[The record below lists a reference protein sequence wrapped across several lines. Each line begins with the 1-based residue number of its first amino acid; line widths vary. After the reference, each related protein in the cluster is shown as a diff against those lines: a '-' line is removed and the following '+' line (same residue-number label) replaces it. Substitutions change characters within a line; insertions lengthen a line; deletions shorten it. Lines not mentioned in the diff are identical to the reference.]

1 MSASKKPSVKIPLSL
16 RLKAWWE
23 GYDAEELA
31 QLKLKNAPSA
41 SEARTAAKE
50 PVVPII
56 TPLQG
61 ETTGETSGK
70 PERELPVDPW
80 DENRIDVA
88 QLIWGRGFCGP
99 GGPEH
104 VVAISKLLT
113 LTPEMSMMHLGAGL
127 GGPARTL
134 AEAFGVWV
142 TGYETSTSLVAAGS
156 ELSAMAGM
164 AKKAPLAYLDLSS
177 PQPFDRKY
185 DRVMIDSFLSL
196 VEDKEELMARVEES
210 LKADGFC
217 LITDYFL
224 ANNQSSGQ
232 PTFQEWAAGEP
243 RNLTL
248 VRVEELRDILQRCG
262 YHVRVDDNLSSE
274 YVSLIDQTW
283 AGADKIVAELM
294 AQPGQSQLV
303 NVVFK
308 EAELWARRAKLLRDG
323 HITYR
328 RILAAKRTV

>member
-1 MSASKKPSVKIPLSL
+1 MSAAKKITKIPLSV

-31 QLKLKNAPSA
+31 QRLMKRNATDSA
-41 SEARTAAKE
+41 PAPAEKKE
-50 PVVPII
+50 PEPPIL

-61 ETTGETSGK
+61 EVTE
-70 PERELPVDPW
+70 PDPILPIDPW
-80 DENRIDVA
+80 DQNRIDVA

-104 VVAISKLLT
+104 VIAMNKLLT

-127 GGPARTL
+127 GGPARAL

-142 TGYETSTSLVAAGS
+142 TGYETSASLVAAGS

-164 AKKAPLAYLDLSS
+164 AKKAPMTYLDLSS
-177 PQPFDRKY
+177 PQPFERKY

-196 VEDKEELMARVEES
+196 MADKQDLLARVEES
-210 LKADGFC
+210 LKPDGLC

-224 ANNQSSGQ
+224 ADDKTLTH
-232 PTFQEWAAGEP
+232 PAYREWVAGEP
-243 RNLTL
+243 RDLTL
-248 VRVEELRDILQRCG
+248 VRVEELREILQRCG
-262 YHVRVDDNLSSE
+262 YHVRVDDNLSAE

-283 AGADKIVAELM
+283 NGADKIVSDLI
-294 AQPGQSQLV
+294 AQPGQNHLV
-303 NVVFK
+303 NVVLK
-308 EAELWARRAKLLRDG
+308 EAELWNRRAKLLREG

-328 RILAAKRTV
+328 RLLAAKRTV

>member
-1 MSASKKPSVKIPLSL
+1 MSVPAKSAKIPLSL

-31 QLKLKNAPSA
+31 RLRLKDEDPS
-41 SEARTAAKE
+41 SDGKPAAKE
-50 PVVPII
+50 PVAPII

-61 ETTGETSGK
+61 ETSGEPPK
-70 PERELPVDPW
+70 PELPVDPW

-104 VVAISKLLT
+104 IVAISKLLT

-164 AKKAPLAYLDLSS
+164 AKKAPLAYLDLES
-177 PQPFDRKY
+177 PQPFERKY
-185 DRVMIDSFLSL
+185 DRVMIDSFLSQVGSKQEL
-196 VEDKEELMARVEES
+196 LAQVEDS
-210 LKADGFC
+210 LKADGLC

-224 ANNQSSGQ
+224 ANDQTLSH
-232 PTFQEWAAGEP
+232 PAYRDWAAGEP
-243 RNLTL
+243 RSLTL
-248 VRVEELRDILQRCG
+248 VQVEELREILQRCG
-262 YHVRVDDNLSSE
+262 YHVRVDDNLSNE

-294 AQPGQSQLV
+294 AQPGQNQLV

-308 EAELWARRAKLLRDG
+308 EAELWARRAKLLREG

>member
-1 MSASKKPSVKIPLSL
+1 MSASKKPVKIPFSL

-31 QLKLKNAPSA
+31 RLNLKKSQPAP
-41 SEARTAAKE
+41 AAAPAPAPE
-50 PVVPII
+50 VPPAPPIL

-61 ETTGETSGK
+61 EAKGK
-70 PERELPVDPW
+70 PDLPIDPW
-80 DENRIDVA
+80 DDNRIDVA

-164 AKKAPLAYLDLSS
+164 AKKAPLTYLDLSS
-177 PQPFDRKY
+177 PQPFERKY

-196 VEDKEELMARVEES
+196 VENKRQLLELVEES
-210 LKADGFC
+210 LKADGLC

-224 ANNQSSGQ
+224 ANDETLTL
-232 PTFQEWAAGEP
+232 PAYKDWAAGEP
-243 RNLTL
+243 RTLTL
-248 VRVEELRDILQRCG
+248 VRVEELRDILQSSG
-262 YHVRVDDNLSSE
+262 YQVRVDDNLSND

-294 AQPGQSQLV
+294 AQPGQNQLV
-303 NVVFK
+303 NVVIK
-308 EAELWARRAKLLRDG
+308 EAELWARRSKLLRDG

-328 RILAAKRTV
+328 RILAAKRSL

>member
-1 MSASKKPSVKIPLSL
+1 MSVSRKSAKIPLSL

-31 QLKLKNAPSA
+31 RLKLKAEASA
-41 SEARTAAKE
+41 AEEQARKKASD
-50 PVVPII
+50 PII

-61 ETTGETSGK
+61 ETTGEPPK
-70 PERELPVDPW
+70 PELPVDPW

-104 VVAISKLLT
+104 IVAISKLLT

-127 GGPARTL
+127 GGPARAL

-164 AKKAPLAYLDLSS
+164 AKKAPLTYLDLHS
-177 PQPFDRKY
+177 PQPFERKY

-196 VEDKEELMARVEES
+196 VENKQALLEQVEDS
-210 LKADGFC
+210 LKADGLC

-224 ANNQSSGQ
+224 ANDQTLTQ
-232 PTFQEWAAGEP
+232 PAYKEWAAGEP
-243 RNLTL
+243 RSLTL
-248 VRVEELRDILQRCG
+248 VGVNELREILQNCG
-262 YHVRVDDNLSSE
+262 YHVRVDDNLSNE

-283 AGADKIVAELM
+283 AGADKIVADLL
-294 AQPGQSQLV
+294 AQPEQSQLV

-308 EAELWARRAKLLRDG
+308 EAELWTRRAKLLREG

-328 RILAAKRTV
+328 RLLAAKRTT